1 VYSPT
6 DLLQRHC
13 RKCSPGRR
21 PLARRPNRHRP
32 SSNSVG
38 APARRKGAQA
48 DLPFE
53 IRSTKSPAQS
63 GLGVSAR
70 RNHRLR
76 LVELETRVEMLRSA
90 RRVGGLRRPLAIG
103 RPENLEGYVRSRARG
118 LASRPWRRHISRIE
132 RRRGPVGRYGESA
145 AAVLVFEALF
155 TLRGLAGGDR
165 RAVRRRS
172 GGDLGA
178 LWRRGSE
185 VVAAEA
191 GQKGAAMARSVS
203 AGGSAAWRWRAIEV
217 EPRLAIMMCHSG
229 RRQPAI
235 GRPGR
240 CAA

>member
-1 VYSPT
+1 MMRAKGAVPAVEFIDRAMSWSRETVRPVCGS
-6 DLLQRHC
+6 DGDRS
-13 RKCSPGRR
+13 RVANEPGNDDKGCAEKPESRR
-21 PLARRPNRHRP
+21 PT
-32 SSNSVG
+32 
-38 APARRKGAQA
+38 
-48 DLPFE
+48 LP
-53 IRSTKSPAQS
+53 
-63 GLGVSAR
+63 
-70 RNHRLR
+70 
-76 LVELETRVEMLRSA
+76 
-90 RRVGGLRRPLAIG
+90 
-103 RPENLEGYVRSRARG
+103 NLEGYVRSRARG

-155 TLRGLAGGDR
+155 ALRGLAGGDR